1 MQFDYE
7 YKSYNGDLTES
18 FSITEAG
25 RTWSVKNT
33 ESGAWEFSYE
43 CEVCVPKRPS
53 VSVYASTYGL
63 YSYEDL
69 FKPVLEFFDFLHS
82 KVLFFRPDVIRK
94 PRTKINIHVEC
105 YFDHDVVEE
114 IKKLYSLLSGENADV
129 EADIRALSV
138 LYRKETGKELDTQKC
153 LAEYMAIKD
162 DSRYCYR
169 EKLVMSCTP
178 EEYDEDEDL

>member
-1 MQFDYE
+1 MQFDYKYE
-7 YKSYNGDLTES
+7 SYNGDLTES

-25 RTWSVKNT
+25 RTWSVKT
-33 ESGAWEFSYE
+33 TDVGECEVQFE

-53 VSVYASTYGL
+53 ASVEASTYSL

-69 FKPVLEFFDFLHS
+69 FKPVLEFFDFLYL
-82 KVLFFRPDVIRK
+82 KVLFFRPGVIRK
-94 PRTKINIHVEC
+94 PITEVNIHVES

-129 EADIRALSV
+129 ETDIRALSV
-138 LYRKETGKELDTQKC
+138 LYRKKTGKELDIQKC
-153 LAEYMAIKD
+153 LAEFMAIKD

-178 EEYDEDEDL
+178 EGYDEYETL